1 MTISTPPQ
9 SGDGLN
15 MRLLDRI
22 RREEGFHVSW
32 EELATVSDR
41 VHDDLD
47 ALDAFGFGIER
58 HPGRGVAY
66 RGPSDRL
73 CPDQIEH
80 QLETRRIG
88 RRIAVWNRASSTNDL
103 AARAASSMANDGLVV
118 LAEEQTAGRG
128 RRGRPWSAPAR
139 SSILISVVIFPPG
152 HLVSGRPETEAA
164 DGRGWLTA
172 LGAVAVAQV
181 VSAWTGRDARIKW
194 PNDVRIDGRKVA
206 GILVEQAKGTTRP
219 DGSGFGGG
227 AVIGI
232 GLNANLTAEDL
243 PAELRERS
251 TSLQILRNG
260 EPVDRSELAR
270 DLIRR
275 LDSLYEQGWANGL
288 DSLSSLWRD
297 RSEHLGS
304 GVRVTTPAGPVVGR
318 LVDLDVRR
326 GLTLADPHPVP
337 PSLVREIT
345 IPLAE
350 VLSLEGNVELVRLQC

>member
-1 MTISTPPQ
+1 MPISTPPQ

-22 RREEGFHVSW
+22 RREGGTHVSW
-32 EELATVSDR
+32 EELAAFSGR

-58 HPGRGVAY
+58 HPSRGVAY
-66 RGPSDRL
+66 RGSSNRL

-80 QLETRRIG
+80 QLATRRIG

-103 AARAASSMANDGLVV
+103 AARAASSASNDGLVV

-139 SSILISVVIFPPG
+139 SSILMSVVIFPSG
-152 HLVSGRPETEAA
+152 HLVSSRPETEAA

-172 LGAVAVAQV
+172 LGSVAVAEV

-206 GILVEQAKGTTRP
+206 GILVERAKGTTRP
-219 DGSGFGGG
+219 DGIGLDGG

-251 TSLQILRNG
+251 TSLRILRGG
-260 EPVDRSELAR
+260 EPVDRSDVAR

-288 DSLSSLWRD
+288 ESLSSLWRD
-297 RSEHLGS
+297 RSEHLGG
-304 GVRVTTPAGPVVGR
+304 GVRITTPAGAVVGR
-318 LVDLDVRR
+318 LVDLDIRR
-326 GLTLADPHPVP
+326 GLTLADPDRDP
-337 PSLVREIT
+337 PSVSREIT
-345 IPLAE
+345 IPLGE
-350 VLSLEGNVELVRLQC
+350 VLSLEGNVELAQQKC